1 MEQVNEEVGTVAVM
15 YSWGSMMEMVVEVM
29 IKMMEMVVMI
39 KMTLMTVPCQW
50 QRFHDEQ
57 HRETRHSRQKR
68 FSQWRHLNLFEQI

>member
-29 IKMMEMVVMI
+29 IKMMEMVVI

-50 QRFHDEQ
+50 LRFHDEQ